1 MFKRLFI
8 KKGGVVEDTKIETQ
22 EGYTT
27 HSRAYPTVMSTART

>member
-8 KKGGVVEDTKIETQ
+8 KIGVVVDRKIETQ

-27 HSRAYPTVMSTART
+27 HSRAYPTVVSTARLK